1 MSGET
6 RGTSRSALMARLRR
20 SIAEIEQSV
29 PVLEEAPA
37 ALPRE
42 EGADPARLILRPGLH
57 ELTASYED
65 MSAARGFAFAVLAAR
80 QKHAGALRPARKALP
95 PAFLWAMRLEERR
108 EFGAPYGPGLLDAGF
123 SPERLL
129 TLYARTSL
137 DVLWA
142 LEEGLKAGALAG
154 ALGEVGDVGLTES
167 RRLSLLAAEH
177 RMPCWLIRP
186 LERKEA
192 SAALTRLRIRPA
204 PSGRHAHDSAAPGAA
219 RWQVELEKAKAGP
232 MPFRVTMEWDHET
245 HCFHMVAPLA
255 DRALPA
261 APKTQSPPAGEAAI
275 LPLART
281 G

>member
-6 RGTSRSALMARLRR
+6 RGTSRSALMARLRQ
-20 SIAEIEQSV
+20 SIAEIEQSA

-37 ALPRE
+37 ARSRE

-65 MSAARGFAFAVLAAR
+65 MSAARGFALAVLAAR
-80 QKHAGALRPARKALP
+80 QRQRQRRGQA
-95 PAFLWAMRLEERR
+95 AFLWAMRLEDRR
-108 EFGAPYGPGLLDAGF
+108 EFGAPYGPGLLDARV

-129 TLYARTSL
+129 TLYARSSL

-154 ALGEVGDVGLTES
+154 ALGEAGDVGLTES

-204 PSGRHAHDSAAPGAA
+204 PSGRQVHDLAAPGAA